1 MPSPLRNIEEKQ
13 IRKVILLNLMM
24 RVYVATHQ
32 LSAQEKEYGDTIVKK
47 ALDNNIDVMEFNG
60 GLEAPLANVGLTA
73 EGQSQNTNFGNAMEF
88 PVHESVFQAA
98 DQPISADQNANFG
111 NAMDISIDE
120 GVPVASHQPISADQ
134 NANFGNAMMFSVDQP
149 IPADNSNVL
158 FYPGDNG
165 ITNVGL
171 PNQSHDIN
179 LPYAMGSPFIDPL
192 SPMASTIHELTLP
205 YEPYTPIADLQY
217 SSTRPLAEG
226 NHVMQSFHSTMADDN
241 MDFLLAGD
249 NDTCFQA
256 PLWDDGFV

>member
-1 MPSPLRNIEEKQ
+1 MPSLSRNIEEKQ

-134 NANFGNAMMFSVDQP
+134 NADFRNAMMFSVGQS

-171 PNQSHDIN
+171 PNEFHGITLQE
-179 LPYAMGSPFIDPL
+179 AMGSQMIEAWSPGGYIVDEHVL
-192 SPMASTIHELTLP
+192 STG
-205 YEPYTPIADLQY
+205 PISSCQY
-217 SSTRPLAEG
+217 SSTCPPPQG
-226 NHVMQSFHSTMADDN
+226 NHVTEDFRSTMSDDL
-241 MDFLLAGD
+241 MD
-249 NDTCFQA
+249 
-256 PLWDDGFV
+256 LWR